1 MLIELSAAT
10 RKRLLQDGYSL
21 AKEFTPVDDLLEHVN
36 IGVPHIWPDDPPEQK
51 NRIILVPL
59 DTRQVEEWFITSTRA
74 ITIARELPGGNMV
87 DRYGI
92 VCAEDD
98 RGRSQF
104 VLGGGKV
111 QPDFDGTSADR
122 LLHGEDRELVRGA
135 VVAENR
141 EELNITF
148 SAEDRGSYKSYFMF
162 GIRGITD
169 RITDPATGRFETVLK
184 KEGKLSVG
192 DACFLAISHER
203 LANFEGQRGET
214 RARHVKPASE
224 LLRELSREERMRNVK
239 PMLPYAQATALALA
253 IETAKEIFGNDMPP
267 ALVEVILDG
276 EEAAKRV
283 LQRNSY
289 ARYFIKVIQEGPW
302 EV

>member
-10 RKRLLQDGYSL
+10 RKRLLQSGYSL
-21 AKEFTPVDDLLEHVN
+21 AKEWRKGGEHR
-36 IGVPHIWPDDPPEQK
+36 WPDDPPEEK
-51 NRIILVPL
+51 TRMVLVPF
-59 DTRQVEEWFITSTRA
+59 DERQTEAGFITSTRA
-74 ITIARELPGGNMV
+74 ITGGRELAGGDMG
-87 DRYGI
+87 DGYGI

-122 LLHGEDRELVRGA
+122 LRHGEDRELVRGA

-148 SAEDRGSYKSYFMF
+148 SPEDSGSYANYFLF
-162 GIRGITD
+162 GVRGITD

-203 LANFEGQRGET
+203 LANFEGQR
-214 RARHVKPASE
+214 
-224 LLRELSREERMRNVK
+224 
-239 PMLPYAQATALALA
+239 
-253 IETAKEIFGNDMPP
+253 
-267 ALVEVILDG
+267 
-276 EEAAKRV
+276 
-283 LQRNSY
+283 
-289 ARYFIKVIQEGPW
+289 
-302 EV
+302 